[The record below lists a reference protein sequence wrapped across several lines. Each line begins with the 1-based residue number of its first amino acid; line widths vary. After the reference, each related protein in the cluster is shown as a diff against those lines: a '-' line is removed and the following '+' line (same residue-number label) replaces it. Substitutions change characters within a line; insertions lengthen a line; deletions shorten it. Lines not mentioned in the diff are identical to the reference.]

1 MTVKLSDEQQEYLAK
16 MLVEKKIEVSVT
28 NIDPYTNDGGRV
40 LETMPLFDDW
50 FLSRGFGKKHSDL
63 PFLSKTVNGYE
74 YWIEVTAECTAPWL
88 WEEFVVY
95 GVTK

>member
-1 MTVKLSDEQQEYLAK
+1 MTVKLSDEQQAYLAQ
-16 MLVEKKIEVSVT
+16 MLVEKKIEVSVINT
-28 NIDPYTNDGGRV
+28 DPYTNDGGRV

-50 FLSRGFGKKHSDL
+50 FLSRGFGKRHSDL
-63 PFLSKTVNGYE
+63 PFLSKTVNGFE
-74 YWIEVTAECTAPWL
+74 YFIEVTAECDAPWL